1 VTDVNS
7 ETTMQQ
13 FAQAPESPLLGHIEH
28 KLISEQ
34 EIADRVMML
43 GSQISQDYHGLDLLM
58 VGVLRGVAVFIGD
71 LVRAVTVPMEVDFI
85 AISSY
90 GTSTRSSGVVRILKD
105 LDENVTGRHV
115 LVIEDIIDTGLTLSY
130 LMRTLL
136 ERRPASL
143 EICTLLDKPARRLVD
158 VPVKYSGFTIPD
170 KFVVGYGLDYAQ
182 KYRNLPFIGVLKPE
196 VYSS

>member
-1 VTDVNS
+1 M
-7 ETTMQQ
+7 MQIP
-13 FAQAPESPLLGHIEH
+13 AQAPESPLLGHIEQT
-28 KLISEQ
+28 LISKQ
-34 EIADRVMML
+34 EIADRIASL
-43 GSQISQDYHGLDLLM
+43 GTQISHDYHGLDLLM

-71 LVRAVTVPMEVDFI
+71 LVRAVTVPMEIDFI

-158 VPVKYSGFTIPD
+158 VPVKYTGFTIPD

-196 VYSS
+196 VYSN

>member
-1 VTDVNS
+1 LS
-7 ETTMQQ
+7 ETTLPTP
-13 FAQAPESPLLGHIEH
+13 ATASQAPESPLLAHIEH
-28 KLISEQ
+28 KLITEEQ
-34 EIADRVMML
+34 IAERIAAL
-43 GSQISQDYHGLDLLM
+43 GMQISSDYQGLDLLL

-71 LVRAVTVPMEVDFI
+71 LVRSVTVPMEVDFI

-105 LDENVTGRHV
+105 LDESVTGRHV

-158 VPVKYSGFTIPD
+158 VPVKYTGFSIPD

-196 VYSS
+196 VYSN

>member
-1 VTDVNS
+1 MS
-7 ETTMQQ
+7 ETTTQTPNQ
-13 FAQAPESPLLGHIEH
+13 PVIQAPASPLLAHIEH
-28 KLISEQ
+28 KLFTEEQ
-34 EIADRVMML
+34 IAARVNAL
-43 GSQISQDYHGLDLLM
+43 GAQISLDYQGLDLLL
-58 VGVLRGVAVFIGD
+58 VGVLRGVAVFMGD
-71 LVRAVTVPMEVDFI
+71 LVRAITVPLEVDFI

-90 GTSTRSSGVVRILKD
+90 GTSTRSSGVVRLLKD

-115 LVIEDIIDTGLTLSY
+115 LVVEDIIDTGLTLSY

-196 VYSS
+196 VYSH

>member
-1 VTDVNS
+1 MN
-7 ETTMQQ
+7 ETTTPTPAQPLL
-13 FAQAPESPLLGHIEH
+13 QAPPSPLLAHIEH
-28 KLISEQ
+28 KLISEE
-34 EIADRVMML
+34 EIAARVTSL
-43 GSQISQDYHGLDLLM
+43 GAQISLDYQGLDLLL
-58 VGVLRGVAVFIGD
+58 VGVLRGVAVFMGD

-136 ERRPASL
+136 ERRPSSL

-196 VYSS
+196 VYSH

>member
-1 VTDVNS
+1 MN
-7 ETTMQQ
+7 ETTTQTG
-13 FAQAPESPLLGHIEH
+13 AQAPESPLLSAIEH
-28 KLISEQ
+28 KLITED
-34 EIADRVMML
+34 EIAQRVASL
-43 GSQISQDYHGLDLLM
+43 GAQISQDYQGLDLLM
-58 VGVLRGVAVFIGD
+58 VGVLRGVAVFMGD
-71 LVRAVTVPMEVDFI
+71 LVRSVTVPMEVDFI

-115 LVIEDIIDTGLTLSY
+115 LVVEDIIDTGLTLSY

-158 VPVKYSGFTIPD
+158 VPVRYSGFTIPD

-196 VYSS
+196 VYSH